1 MKRELRI
8 AVVADLVALRQA
20 RGESVESLAE
30 RAGVPPQAFRNLERG
45 AVEMSFLTVL
55 DYCHALDVDLHVGPR
70 DRRTWPGDAPPSVV
84 DLLVRGHS
92 SN

>member
-8 AVVADLVALRQA
+8 AVVADLLALRLA

-30 RAGVPPQAFRNLERG
+30 RAGVPARVFRSLEAG
-45 AVEMSFLTVL
+45 DIEMSFLTVL

-70 DRRTWPGDAPPSVV
+70 DRRTWPGDAPPSIV
-84 DLLVRGHS
+84 DILIRR
-92 SN
+92 